1 MSSFPDSIYFA
12 ADKTSVGK
20 LVSAHACAMPET
32 SPPPSST
39 ALPCLL
45 FIGKPVLAC
54 PLLLAGLTVRLSR
67 GLTQSPMY
75 PEIQAPPWPSYLQ
88 VIGATPS
95 YTLQTHS
102 QVHFSALS
110 AKLWSAHVCLAFKRQ
125 LMQ

>member
-54 PLLLAGLTVRLSR
+54 PLLLASLFAYHVVSHSPPCTLRSRPLLGLPICKS
-67 GLTQSPMY
+67 
-75 PEIQAPPWPSYLQ
+75 
-88 VIGATPS
+88 
-95 YTLQTHS
+95 
-102 QVHFSALS
+102 
-110 AKLWSAHVCLAFKRQ
+110 
-125 LMQ
+125 